1 MELNFDNSGYEG
13 KSVAKYLTFVTRNG
27 KTCLVMPSGTSHKI
41 AIVELPSEGYVT
53 NDNIVTTYVT
63 LTNDEFVNNAPHG
76 MYRRIMWAEGTDYV
90 WVSDSGKQNIYIV
103 DIVKGQTVKTIT
115 ELKTSGFLSVQNYE
129 RARQIDMQKQM
140 VMDMM
145 KDMQDGQQQTGSGGS
160 SGSMESTMPTD
171 TKSSSQGTQVA
182 AIVIGC
188 VALVA
193 GVVNLAYMSKMRK
206 DFQASIKDNEPAKFI
221 EAKRDI
227 ETASDTGLVSMN

>member
-1 MELNFDNSGYEG
+1 
-13 KSVAKYLTFVTRNG
+13 
-27 KTCLVMPSGTSHKI
+27 MPSGTSHKI
-41 AIVELPSEGYVT
+41 AIVDLSNEGYVT
-53 NDNIVTTYVT
+53 NDTINIEYVT
-63 LTNDEFVNNAPHG
+63 LSTEEFSYGAPHG
-76 MYRRIMWAEGTDYV
+76 MYRRVMWAEGTDYV
-90 WVSDSGKQNIYIV
+90 WVSNSNEDKVFIV
-103 DIVKGQTVKTIT
+103 DIVKKRVVKTLT
-115 ELKTSGFLSVQNYE
+115 GFKTSSFLSVQNYE

-160 SGSMESTMPTD
+160 SGSMESTMPSD

-206 DFQASIKDNEPAKFI
+206 DFQASFKDNEPAKFI